1 MATLFPPIQSPIS
14 TPLMGDGAPPGYGR
28 STTPDGTPFTF
39 NGQPVF
45 DNGNQLNLS
54 VIAL

>member
-1 MATLFPPIQSPIS
+1 
-14 TPLMGDGAPPGYGR
+14 MGDGAPPGYGR